1 MRSEI
6 SASEKTA
13 LRAALVSKFDEP
25 VQQIAVQIAALI
37 AKIAR
42 LDCPRDWPE
51 LIPTLI
57 EAIQI
62 TNQQQQHRSLM
73 VLQHVVKALSTKR
86 LYADRRMFCVS
97 ITFMYSILTMIMTWN
112 LIGFPRTQQLTTTIY
127 AFLLNLWDGFTTMY
141 FQSVHTGQPPATSVE
156 YAEKAILALRILR
169 KLTMYG
175 FAKPHRSEQCM
186 LFVRSIFGRLR
197 ESLQCRLLVGRPHH
211 QQQRL
216 VELTEKF
223 VLKQMK
229 ILNEFVEQHPLSFV
243 EFIPDAL
250 EFGFHFVFNAGASM
264 IFDERNECTFQMFA
278 IHCIN
283 LMKGLLT
290 CTAFN
295 KRPSDA
301 SAAAGSSGGG
311 GGGGAST
318 LRPGYEELLD
328 ADGADATG
336 AKATAEPDVEWA
348 LRVRREFFT
357 PVRLNY
363 ICEKVIMH
371 YFLLTQQDLETWD
384 DDPEAF
390 ASDEGGESWKY
401 ALRVS

>member
-1 MRSEI
+1 MH
-6 SASEKTA
+6 
-13 LRAALVSKFDEP
+13 AA
-25 VQQIAVQIAALI
+25 
-37 AKIAR
+37 
-42 LDCPRDWPE
+42 
-51 LIPTLI
+51 
-57 EAIQI
+57 
-62 TNQQQQHRSLM
+62 
-73 VLQHVVKALSTKR
+73 
-86 LYADRRMFCVS
+86 
-97 ITFMYSILTMIMTWN
+97 
-112 LIGFPRTQQLTTTIY
+112 
-127 AFLLNLWDGFTTMY
+127 
-141 FQSVHTGQPPATSVE
+141 QPPATSAE

-169 KLTMYG
+169 KLTVYG

-186 LFVRSIFGRLR
+186 LFVRTIFVRLR
-197 ESLQCRLLVGRPHH
+197 ESLECRLLVSRAH
-211 QQQRL
+211 QQRL

-264 IFDERNECTFQMFA
+264 IFDERNECTFHMFA

-301 SAAAGSSGGG
+301 AGGSGGN
-311 GGGGAST
+311 AST
-318 LRPGYEELLD
+318 LRPGYEELQD

-348 LRVRREFFT
+348 LRARKEFFT

-401 ALRVS
+401 ALRVSELGFADGSNGSILIMMVFVRSRAQKRSSSPCLTSSASI